1 MSFGAFDSAG
11 FGVLSQYETLSH
23 IETTFLR

>member
-1 MSFGAFDSAG
+1 MSCGAFDKAG
-11 FGVLSQYETLSH
+11 SGVLSQYETESH